1 MSIRLVAR
9 RGHRTPAV
17 PTLIA
22 LVAVTALV
30 ATTAPASAGTA
41 PASIPELAQGAGM
54 GAAPS
59 PAVRRVQ
66 RVLDRRGYDLGAPGV
81 DGRFG
86 PLTDAAVRRLQ
97 ADSGLAVDGVVGPHT
112 RRALGLAPR
121 AAHPHPHHR
130 TPSVTPEQAKPAPGT
145 TAPAAAPKPTP
156 TARTTARPDKGP
168 NSLWLIVL
176 GALGALLASMLA
188 RSVRRTRAAAPA
200 PGHPLIPRATP
211 PAAADPP
218 ATTLAPIE
226 EEVYLEGHSEQA
238 GDFHGRAVASTV
250 NHTEDRPE
258 DAQTRYLVD
267 DPGKA
272 QPIWVGRSEIRRL
285 ITRARPSRS
294 GSSKGRFGGGR
305 RA

>member
-1 MSIRLVAR
+1 M
-9 RGHRTPAV
+9 

-121 AAHPHPHHR
+121 GAHPHRR
-130 TPSVTPEQAKPAPGT
+130 TPSATPEQAKPAPEAP
-145 TAPAAAPKPTP
+145 APAAAPKPKPTPTP
-156 TARTTARPDKGP
+156 TARTTARPDEGP

-176 GALGALLASMLA
+176 GAMAALLASMLA
-188 RSVRRTRAAAPA
+188 RVVRRARAAAPA
-200 PGHPLIPRATP
+200 AGGPRTPQATP

-250 NHTEDRPE
+250 NHGEDRPE
-258 DAQTRYLVD
+258 EPQTRYLVD

-294 GSSKGRFGGGR
+294 GSSKGRFGGRR